1 MTKAERLTLT
11 TMTAEAW
18 RNLHIEELNNA
29 RSATSW
35 AHYQELNSSKGI
47 SMARSEWYGLSQFCD
62 AIGIDMNDD
71 SILEPSVVA
80 IMRECAVLMHQAFQ
94 IYREFPDYPFRN
106 TDETETDDTNQN
118 EEEEEA

>member
-18 RNLHIEELNNA
+18 RTLHIEELKNA

-35 AHYQELNSSKGI
+35 AHYQELNSNKGI
-47 SMARSEWYGLSQFCD
+47 SMARAEWYGLSQFCD
-62 AIGIDMNDD
+62 AVSIDMNDD
-71 SILEPSVVA
+71 SILAPSVVA
-80 IMRECAVLMHQAFQ
+80 IMRECSELMSRAFK

-106 TDETETDDTNQN
+106 ESATETDDTNQN
-118 EEEEEA
+118 EEEEE